1 MWIATLHGLN
11 RYNGYEYFQYF
22 HDETDTTS
30 LNHDQV
36 ISLFYDSSHRLWV
49 GTIKGVNRYDFS
61 NNRFVRYRSKSSV
74 FNSIMTNS
82 FFEDHT
88 RRIWV
93 ATSSGAGWIDTERT
107 ELHLLPGSNY
117 PVHSFWEDDACRLWM
132 GTSIGLAEFRN
143 DSVVN
148 YYSLPGDK
156 QITSQVYIDLQGRWW
171 LGTNAGLCLF
181 DPVSRTFMETPAP
194 CLELLNLRKIPINF
208 IREIDRAQLLIG
220 TEAQGFFLYDMM
232 SQTLHHNEPWQ
243 LNRMNA
249 QEFLS
254 CYVDREK
261 NIWIAS
267 FENGFAVWNKSLNY
281 FNADYKLNEL
291 VKDKFVTRIVEDRY
305 GNLWIGTRYHGLFL
319 YTAPGVGSVYNAEK
333 NPELF
338 NGDESPIESLFVDSR
353 NRIWI
358 GTQRQLI
365 VGNIAPDGRITH
377 IAGKELEHV
386 RTMKEDRNGNLW
398 AGTWYGLY
406 KIESGCTPF
415 ARIQQIHA
423 TGNIPD
429 VCILDSG
436 DILFSLYGEGI
447 FRLLAGD
454 SIPKRYDEAPG
465 KVSAVMRNCVTMYE
479 DSQHKIWFGS
489 YLNGMLCRSNDG
501 YKVFTKDDDLPN
513 NNVLCFQEDTRGN
526 LWISTSKGIS
536 RMNPADNTFVTYTK
550 SDGAPGNQYHEKGG
564 LKHSDGRIFF
574 TGNHGLTFFNP
585 LTVLPEKQPPVIH
598 LEDLKILNRSIRPA
612 HDNPVLRTSIAYA
625 DHITLNHRQSSFSLD
640 YAGIDFLSSEKLN
653 YAYKL
658 EGFDKEWNRA
668 GIFRRATY
676 SNLPPGKYTF
686 LAKAINSEGMESPT
700 PARLQITVLPAPW
713 FSWPAWTSYILI
725 FLFIT
730 FFLFRQR
737 FKIKMNRRLLEM
749 EHREREREKEIT
761 EMKMHFFTNI
771 SHELRTPLTL
781 IAAPLEQLW
790 ALNLPDKPK
799 RLLETISRNVQSML
813 KLINQLLDFRK
824 METGILALQVQ
835 QEDVILRMKK
845 ILEMFAFSAEKQQ
858 IDLSFLPHVP
868 EFRLWIDTD
877 KLEKILHNLLS
888 NALKHTPEK
897 GSVKVTTREL
907 TPLEASKKYPD
918 LSETTGY
925 SYIEITVSDSGH
937 GVPEDKMED
946 LFIRY
951 RQIDG
956 PSGTR
961 PDYGSSGIGLHY
973 TKRLTEIH
981 KGRIM
986 AVNRPEGG
994 MSFSFIFPAGDV
1006 FPESEK
1012 KTNPEVF
1019 ASTHTEQIEP
1029 EQTDRNTKKQYT
1041 ILIVEDSAELR
1052 EFIYNLLSPQYELL
1066 TASDGDKGWK
1076 IAEKESPDLIIS
1088 DVLMPGISGYQLCAQ
1103 VKNHPALSHI
1113 PVILLTAKS
1122 TLNDQLEGLEQGA
1135 DVYMNKPFHVDF
1147 LLLTIKNLF
1156 MARDRLRHYY
1166 ADPQTKDVTPVPI
1179 PLNPYDRKFMDRM
1192 MQLLEQELSNPQLNV
1207 DALGKELG
1215 FSRTAFYRK
1224 IKGLTDMSPVDF
1236 LRKYR
1241 LRRAAEMIREDAD
1254 TLSNIAE
1261 KTGFASYSYFSKS
1274 FRNHFGLN
1282 PKDYKNQI

>member
-22 HDETDTTS
+22 HDEADTTS

-36 ISLFYDSSHRLWV
+36 TSLFYDSSHRLWV
-49 GTIKGVNRYDFS
+49 GTIKGVNRYDFM
-61 NNRFVRYRSKSSV
+61 NNRFVRCRSKLSTI
-74 FNSIMTNS
+74 NMINS
-82 FFEDHT
+82 FFEDHAH
-88 RRIWV
+88 RIWV
-93 ATSSGAGWIDTERT
+93 ASGYGAGWIDTEHM
-107 ELHLLPGSNY
+107 EMHLLPECKY
-117 PVHSFWEDDACRLWM
+117 TVHSFWEDDFHRLWM
-132 GTSIGLAEFRN
+132 GTAVGLAEFGN
-143 DSVVN
+143 DSVLN

-156 QITSQVYIDLQGRWW
+156 QITSQVYKDPRGRWW

-194 CLELLNLRKIPINF
+194 CLEFLNLRKIPINF
-208 IREIDRAQLLIG
+208 IQEIDRMQLLIG
-220 TEAQGFFLYDMM
+220 TESQGLFLYDMM
-232 SQTLHHNEPWQ
+232 SQTLLHNESRQ

-267 FENGFAVWNKSLNY
+267 YEKGFTVWNKSLNY
-281 FNADYKLNEL
+281 FNVDYKLNEL
-291 VKDKFVTRIVEDRY
+291 VRDKFVTRIVEDRY
-305 GNLWIGTRYHGLFL
+305 GNLWISTRYHGLFL
-319 YTAPGVGSVYNAEK
+319 YTASGTVTVYNAGK

-365 VGNIAPDGRITH
+365 ICNISPDGRITH
-377 IAGKELEHV
+377 IAGKEIENV
-386 RTMKEDRNGNLW
+386 RIMKEDGNGNLW
-398 AGTWYGLY
+398 AGTWNGLY
-406 KIESGCTPF
+406 KIESGRTPF
-415 ARIQQIHA
+415 DRIQHIHT

-436 DILFSLYGEGI
+436 DILFSIYGEGI
-447 FRLLAGD
+447 FRLPAGD
-454 SIPKRYDEAPG
+454 SIPKRYDEAPE
-465 KVSAVMRNCVTMYE
+465 KAVAVMRNCVTIYE
-479 DSQHKIWFGS
+479 DSQHRIWFGS

-501 YKVFTKDDDLPN
+501 YRIITKDGGLPN
-513 NNVLCFQEDTRGN
+513 NNVLCFREDIQGN
-526 LWISTSKGIS
+526 LWISTSQGIS
-536 RMNPADNTFVTYTK
+536 RMNPADNTFTTYTK

-564 LKHSDGRIFF
+564 LEHSDGRIFF

-585 LTVLPEKQPPVIH
+585 LTVLPEKQPPAIH

-612 HDNPVLRTSIAYA
+612 HDNPVLHASIAYT

-640 YAGIDFLSSEKLN
+640 YAGIDFLSPEKLN
-653 YAYKL
+653 YACKL
-658 EGFDKEWNRA
+658 EGFDKEWNRV
-668 GIFRRATY
+668 GNFRRATY

-686 LAKAINSEGMESPT
+686 RVKAFNGEGMESPA
-700 PARLQITVLPAPW
+700 PAELRITVLPAPW

-730 FFLFRQR
+730 FFLFRQS
-737 FKIKMNRRLLEM
+737 FKIKMNGRLLEI
-749 EHREREREKEIT
+749 EHREREREREIT

-781 IAAPLEQLW
+781 ISAPLEQLW

-799 RLLETISRNVQSML
+799 RLLETISGNVQNML

-824 METGILALQVQ
+824 METGVLALQVQ
-835 QEDVILRMKK
+835 QEDVILLMKN
-845 ILEMFAFSAEKQQ
+845 ILEVFVPSAEKKQ
-858 IDLSFLPHVP
+858 IDLSFIPHVH
-868 EFRLWIDTD
+868 EFMLWVDTD

-897 GSVKVTTREL
+897 GIVKIITREL
-907 TPLEASKKYPD
+907 THLEANKKYQD

-937 GVPEDKMED
+937 GVPEDKMGD

-961 PDYGSSGIGLHY
+961 PDYGGSGIGLHY
-973 TKRLTEIH
+973 TKRLAEIH
-981 KGRIM
+981 NGRIK
-986 AVNRPEGG
+986 AVNKPEGG
-994 MSFSFIFPAGDV
+994 MAFSFILPTGDV
-1006 FPESEK
+1006 FSENEK
-1012 KTNPEVF
+1012 KAYLEVF
-1019 ASTHTEQIEP
+1019 TSTPAEQIEP
-1029 EQTDRNTKKQYT
+1029 EQTGRSIQKKQYT
-1041 ILIVEDSAELR
+1041 ILIVEDNAELM
-1052 EFIYNLLSPQYELL
+1052 EFIRNLLSPQYELL
-1066 TASDGDKGWK
+1066 TASDGDKGWET
-1076 IAEKESPDLIIS
+1076 AEKESPDLIIS

-1135 DVYMNKPFHVDF
+1135 DVYINKPFHVDF

-1156 MARDRLRHYY
+1156 LARDRLRHYY
-1166 ADPQTKDVTPVPI
+1166 ADPQTKDETPVPI

-1236 LRKYR
+1236 LRSYR

-1254 TLSNIAE
+1254 TLSGISE
-1261 KTGFASYSYFSKS
+1261 KTGFGSYSYFSKS